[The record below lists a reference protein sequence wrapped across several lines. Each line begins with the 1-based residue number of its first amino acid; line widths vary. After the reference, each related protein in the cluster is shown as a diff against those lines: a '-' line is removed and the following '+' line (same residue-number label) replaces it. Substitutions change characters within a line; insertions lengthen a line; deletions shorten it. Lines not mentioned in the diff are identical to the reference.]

1 MLSQSIRAW
10 HDRLTQ
16 YQQITQE
23 QRQIQYTACI
33 IILYKR
39 FLGNPIHF
47 SLVVF
52 DLHIEQIDEWLSNY
66 RKICVIILGV
76 WHLCDRIIVT
86 LAMILVIT
94 VSLHR
99 TLVKVSTRLRFD
111 AKNPESLRNSRQM
124 MDIGREC
131 KKQRKKIA
139 WFVIIVPTRSRESVN
154 RSHFR
159 EILTTDTVKIRK
171 AAAVSFENQVW
182 L

>member
-16 YQQITQE
+16 NQQITQG
-23 QRQIQYTACI
+23 QRQVQYPACI

-52 DLHIEQIDEWLSNY
+52 DLHVEQIDVWLSNY
-66 RKICVIILGV
+66 RNFDATICVIILWV

-131 KKQRKKIA
+131 KNNTKR
-139 WFVIIVPTRSRESVN
+139 
-154 RSHFR
+154 
-159 EILTTDTVKIRK
+159 LLD
-171 AAAVSFENQVW
+171 

>member
-1 MLSQSIRAW
+1 MLSQSIRAR
-10 HDRLTQ
+10 HKSIHRLTQ
-16 YQQITQE
+16 NQQITQG
-23 QRQIQYTACI
+23 QRQVQYPACINCI

-52 DLHIEQIDEWLSNY
+52 DLHVEQIDVWLSNY
-66 RKICVIILGV
+66 RKICEIILGV

-131 KKQRKKIA
+131 KKQHKKIA
-139 WFVIIVPTRSRESVN
+139 WFVIIAPTKSRESVD
-154 RSHFR
+154 RSH
-159 EILTTDTVKIRK
+159 
-171 AAAVSFENQVW
+171 
-182 L
+182 

>member
-1 MLSQSIRAW
+1 MKFQWANVITIHKSI
-10 HDRLTQ
+10 HRLTQ
-16 YQQITQE
+16 NQQITQE

-39 FLGNPIHF
+39 FLGNPIHL

-52 DLHIEQIDEWLSNY
+52 DLHVEQIDEWLSNY
-66 RKICVIILGV
+66 RNFDATICGIILGV

-139 WFVIIVPTRSRESVN
+139 WFVIIAPTRSRESVD
-154 RSHFR
+154 RSH
-159 EILTTDTVKIRK
+159 
-171 AAAVSFENQVW
+171 
-182 L
+182 

>member
-1 MLSQSIRAW
+1 MLSQSIRAR

-16 YQQITQE
+16 NQQITQG
-23 QRQIQYTACI
+23 QRQVQYPACINCI

-52 DLHIEQIDEWLSNY
+52 DLHVEQIDVWLSNY
-66 RKICVIILGV
+66 RKICEIILGV

-131 KKQRKKIA
+131 KKQHKKIA
-139 WFVIIVPTRSRESVN
+139 WFVIIAPTKSRESVD
-154 RSHFR
+154 RSH
-159 EILTTDTVKIRK
+159 
-171 AAAVSFENQVW
+171 
-182 L
+182 